1 VLQDQIT
8 EVRLDKWLWA
18 ARFYKTRQLSATA
31 VKSNRV
37 EVNGR
42 KAKPSK
48 MIKVNDSLSI
58 RKEQLRYEVTV
69 LILREKRVSADLAA
83 EMYDES
89 NESIVAR
96 TRVATQ
102 LREQRKASR
111 FEPGRPS
118 KKDRR
123 SLDRLR
129 RGEIEN

>member
-1 VLQDQIT
+1 MLHDNIT

-31 VKSNRV
+31 IKSGRV

-42 KAKPSK
+42 KAKPAK
-48 MIKVNDSLSI
+48 IIKQSDTLSI

-69 LILREKRVSADLAA
+69 LILREKRVSAELAA
-83 EMYDES
+83 EMYEES
-89 NESIVAR
+89 EESIVTR
-96 TRVATQ
+96 TRITTQ
-102 LREQRKASR
+102 LREQRKISR

-129 RGEIEN
+129 RGDSEG